1 LAIAEELGMT
11 TRSEKFGS
19 ALAKAVKGTTAK
31 MKERE
36 ATASADERAWDRPD
50 APWND
55 PRVKRGMQAQL
66 ARRAER
72 MGAGEKPLGWKIGLG
87 APAAMANLGTS
98 RPQVGYLL
106 QSALLSSGAQ
116 VNVKGWT
123 QPGAEPEI
131 AVQISS
137 DVAPGTDA
145 ATARAAIAALMP
157 AIELIDLDSAPTAE
171 NLDTVLAGNMFQ
183 RHVLLGEGRRG
194 GGETADLSAHVFRRG
209 KPATEAADPEA
220 LTGKVPNL
228 LVHLANTLNAFGES
242 LKAGDIVICGSTV
255 PMPLIEPD
263 ETEFDY
269 ELRPIGAASVR
280 FVRD

>member
-1 LAIAEELGMT
+1 MT

-98 RPQVGYLL
+98 GPQVGYLL

-131 AVQISS
+131 AVQIGS
-137 DVAPGTDA
+137 DVAPGSDA

-209 KPATEAADPEA
+209 KLATEAADPEA

>member
-1 LAIAEELGMT
+1 MT

-55 PRVKRGMQAQL
+55 PRVRRGMQAQL

-72 MGAGEKPLGWKIGLG
+72 VGAGEKPLGWKLGLG
-87 APAAMANLGTS
+87 APGAMASLGTS
-98 RPQVGYLL
+98 GPQVGYLF
-106 QSALLSSGAQ
+106 QSALLSSGAE
-116 VNVKGWT
+116 VNVTGWT

-131 AVQISS
+131 AAQLAT
-137 DVAPGTDA
+137 DLPPG
-145 ATARAAIAALMP
+145 ATATQARAAIAALMP
-157 AIELIDLDSAPTAE
+157 AIELVDLKEPPTAE
-171 NLDTVLAGNMFQ
+171 NLEALLAGDIFQ
-183 RHVLLGEGRRG
+183 RHVLLGEGRRR

-209 KPATEAADPEA
+209 KHAAEATDPEA
-220 LTGKVPNL
+220 LTGKVPAL

-263 ETEFDY
+263 ETEFGY

-280 FVRD
+280 FLRD

>member
-1 LAIAEELGMT
+1 MT
-11 TRSEKFGS
+11 TRGERFGS
-19 ALAKAVKGTTAK
+19 ALAKAVKSAAAT
-31 MKERE
+31 MKEDG
-36 ATASADERAWDRPD
+36 SAAPAESRAWDRPD

-72 MGAGEKPLGWKIGLG
+72 IGAGEKPFGWKIGLG
-87 APAAMANLGTS
+87 APPAMEKLQIAA
-98 RPQVGYLL
+98 PQVAYLT
-106 QSALLSSGAQ
+106 QDALLSSGAA
-116 VNVKGWT
+116 VNVKDWT
-123 QPGAEPEI
+123 QPVAEPEI
-131 AVQISS
+131 AVQMGS
-137 DVAPGTDA
+137 DLAPGSDA

-157 AIELIDLDSAPTAE
+157 AIELIDLDKTPTAE

-183 RHVLLGEGRRG
+183 RHVILGEGRRS

-209 KPATEAADPEA
+209 TLAVEAPDPEA

-228 LVHLANTLNAFGES
+228 LVHLANTLAAFGEG

>member
-1 LAIAEELGMT
+1 MT

-131 AVQISS
+131 AVQIGS
-137 DVAPGTDA
+137 DVAPGSDA